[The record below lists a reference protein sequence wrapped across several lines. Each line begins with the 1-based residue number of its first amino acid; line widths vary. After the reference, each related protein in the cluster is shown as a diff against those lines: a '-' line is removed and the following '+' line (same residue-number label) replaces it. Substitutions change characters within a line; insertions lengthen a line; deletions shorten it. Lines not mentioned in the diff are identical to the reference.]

1 MNLALIGGLGYIGAR
16 LQVSLE
22 ENGHT
27 VSVFDLALRGVPFG
41 SGSFKRKDYRLM
53 QASDLSSADVIIV
66 FAGHSSV
73 SQANRDPGG
82 AIDHNVVGMFN
93 LLKISEGRP
102 FIFASSGSVY
112 DTCRGLPS
120 SEESVLSPSR
130 NPYDLSKTM
139 FDQMAAMS
147 ESNWTSLR
155 LGTVNGPSPNMRFD
169 LVVNRMVA
177 DAMCKGVVQVSNGYV
192 HRAILALDDLCEA
205 LPNILSSH
213 RDSFG
218 LLNIGSFNTTVDEIA
233 TTVAMIT
240 GAELKIQPSSST
252 YDFTMATRKAS
263 DTFGFNPKYDIKM
276 LVQKLVNFF
285 SNEGAQQL
293 TKYSQQSSQ

>member
-1 MNLALIGGLGYIGAR
+1 MENETFALTICVACGGNHLRSYLDLGFQPLA
-16 LQVSLE
+16 
-22 ENGHT
+22 N
-27 VSVFDLALRGVPFG
+27 
-41 SGSFKRKDYRLM
+41 SF
-53 QASDLSSADVIIV
+53 A
-66 FAGHSSV
+66 
-73 SQANRDPGG
+73 P
-82 AIDHNVVGMFN
+82 
-93 LLKISEGRP
+93 P
-102 FIFASSGSVY
+102 
-112 DTCRGLPS
+112 
-120 SEESVLSPSR
+120 
-130 NPYDLSKTM
+130 
-139 FDQMAAMS
+139 
-147 ESNWTSLR
+147 ESNLKVYPLETNVCLTCFHSQLSIA
-155 LGTVNGPSPNMRFD
+155 VQPD
-169 LVVNRMVA
+169 LLFRDYAYVS
-177 DAMCKGVVQVSNGYV
+177 GVQVSNGYV

-213 RDSFG
+213 RNSFG

-240 GAELKIQPSSST
+240 GAELKIRPSSST